1 VNVIIVIIKALL
13 SIACCFDHLCKM
25 INNTD
30 KFTIPEFLTTDVY

>member
-1 VNVIIVIIKALL
+1 
-13 SIACCFDHLCKM
+13 M